1 MTRLKLWLGSIG
13 ILIEGRFSFLYTFEF
28 RIVLVPV
35 VLVLKLKAINYILF
49 SFLYFPVQLLEDT
62 DI

>member
-13 ILIEGRFSFLYTFEF
+13 ILIEGRISFLYTFEF

-35 VLVLKLKAINYILF
+35 VLVLKLIAINYILF